1 MMQKNLTFPLMMLY
15 FVPWGIQCIIGNF
28 MPVYV
33 ASLPFATEKTVG
45 EVVALGAVI
54 TMISQVVWTKFADKS
69 KNKNNVLV
77 LSLILLAA
85 FSGLFLIEGITK
97 PILFIFV
104 ILFYSC
110 YMTHQPLIE
119 TIAYENYSATKHS
132 FAWFRSFASFGYAFI
147 GLLITVLPKDNPKN
161 FFIYSGILAILAVGI
176 TKMVPSKNIE
186 TIKTVTEKKGIYNKA
201 YILFLVLTFM
211 FYFCSSITATF
222 FPVYYTAKEGIGGSV
237 GIYSLMVSVST
248 FLEWGIMIVFSKT
261 LEKMKAKHKFF
272 IMGISGI
279 FRSGIIFLVE
289 NQYLILLS
297 FLFQG
302 IWYGLLWSSVTPYI
316 KKIVPE
322 NCLASAQGA
331 WTVVSAG
338 LATFAGTYA
347 GGIIADVIGL
357 KMLFM
362 IISVVLIF
370 ATGLSIVLVKKE

>member
-1 MMQKNLTFPLMMLY
+1 MQKKLTFSLILLY
-15 FVPWGIQCIIGNF
+15 LVPWGIQCIIGNF

-45 EVVALGAVI
+45 EVAALGAVI
-54 TMISQVVWTKFADKS
+54 TMISQVVWTKIADKS
-69 KNKNNVLV
+69 KSKNNVLA
-77 LSLILLAA
+77 LSLILLAI
-85 FSGLFLIEGITK
+85 FSGLFLIKGITK
-97 PILFIFV
+97 PLLYLFV

-119 TIAYENYSATKHS
+119 TISSENYSKTKHS
-132 FAWFRSFASFGYAFI
+132 FAWFRSFASFGYALV
-147 GLLITVLPKDNPKN
+147 GLLLTVLPNDKPEK
-161 FFIYSGILAILAVGI
+161 FFIYSSVLAILSVIIA
-176 TKMVPSKNIE
+176 KMVPSKRTE
-186 TIKTVTEKKGIYNKA
+186 VKKTVKQKEGVYNKK
-201 YILFLVLTFM
+201 YISFLILTFL

-222 FPVYYTAKEGIGGSV
+222 LPVYYTAKDGIGGSV
-237 GIYSLMVSVST
+237 GVLSLMISVAT
-248 FLEWGIMIVFSKT
+248 FLEWGIMIVFSGV

-289 NQYLILLS
+289 NQYLILLC

-322 NCLASAQGA
+322 NSLASAQGT

-347 GGIIADVIGL
+347 GGVIAEAIGL

-362 IISVVLIF
+362 IVSVILFF
-370 ATGLSIVLVKKE
+370 ATALSTILVNKE